1 MKENI
6 VMEGVYQMGAKEEH
20 NEGNR
25 TWMASA
31 LIWNGEVTEEGLDT
45 HCCGN
50 SLPNLHSS
58 RILRNSVAPVMS
70 RVARV
75 LA

>member
-6 VMEGVYQMGAKEEH
+6 VMEGVYQMGAKEEQ

-31 LIWNGEVTEEGLDT
+31 LTWNGEVTEEGLDT
-45 HCCGN
+45 HCCN
-50 SLPNLHSS
+50 SLPNLRSS

-75 LA
+75 VA